1 MEENKKFKLVSSK
14 KTRYLLPNIL
24 TLAGV
29 CLGISSIKFAIDGSF
44 GLAVNLILIAAILD
58 ALDGRI
64 ARLIKGTS
72 EFGKE
77 LDSLTDFVS
86 FGIAPVFILYFW
98 ELNNYGKLG
107 WAITLIYSVC
117 CVLRLARFNLTKI
130 NETEE
135 WKNNFFEGVPSPA
148 GGLLILMP
156 LIYELTNFNFGI
168 NIKQFTPYLTI
179 LIAILL
185 VSKIPTLALKKISIS
200 PKATVFLLLGIGI
213 VFIALLF
220 YTLETLLIFGT
231 GYLISIPV
239 SIIIYNNQ
247 SKKNVEKI
255 NKFKDTYPNIKSN
268 KAVKDLYNLN
278 EVRKKMRESIGFS
291 LESESAD
298 VLRSYITLSKYL
310 KNSTAKKIKLSS
322 FDKKIISYSQNFNK
336 FLSVYEKNIK
346 LRQYNRISE
355 KKFYRELNRSYKKLS
370 TFDKKI
376 NKLSN

>member
-1 MEENKKFKLVSSK
+1 MEEKRKFKLVSSK

-29 CLGISSIKFAIDGSF
+29 CLGISSIKFSIDGNF
-44 GLAVNLILIAAILD
+44 IVAVTLILFAAILD

-98 ELNNYGKLG
+98 ELQNYGKLG
-107 WAITLIYSVC
+107 WAISLIYSVC

-130 NETEE
+130 DETES

-156 LIYELTNFNFGI
+156 LIYELTDI
-168 NIKQFTPYLTI
+168 NLGLEIKKITPFLTVV
-179 LIAILL
+179 IAILL
-185 VSKIPTLALKKISIS
+185 VSKIPTLSLKKISIS
-200 PKATVFLLLGIGI
+200 PKTTVFLLLGIGI

-220 YTLETLLIFGT
+220 YTLETLLIFGI

-239 SIIIYNNQ
+239 SLMTYNNLR
-247 SKKNVEKI
+247 KKNTDKTTEE
-255 NKFKDTYPNIKSN
+255 NH
-268 KAVKDLYNLN
+268 
-278 EVRKKMRESIGFS
+278 E
-291 LESESAD
+291 D
-298 VLRSYITLSKYL
+298 VL
-310 KNSTAKKIKLSS
+310 
-322 FDKKIISYSQNFNK
+322 
-336 FLSVYEKNIK
+336 
-346 LRQYNRISE
+346 
-355 KKFYRELNRSYKKLS
+355 
-370 TFDKKI
+370 
-376 NKLSN
+376 